1 MNEYCG
7 IFSVDE
13 SPAGSVSQ
21 PQFMRFVSVKEDKQK
36 LFDFVMEFMKFLKV
50 KGLVCSGT
58 FVPLA
63 GELQQVI
70 NCPQNKLEP
79 FAAQV

>member
-1 MNEYCG
+1 MC
-7 IFSVDE
+7 SVDKKPGCV
-13 SPAGSVSQ
+13 SP
-21 PQFMRFVSVKEDKQK
+21 PQLMRFVSVKEDEQKK

-63 GELQQVI
+63 GDLQQII

>member
-1 MNEYCG
+1 MSTLLY
-7 IFSVDE
+7 FVDE
-13 SPAGSVSQ
+13 RSDSVPQ
-21 PQFMRFVSVKEDKQK
+21 PQLMRFVSVKEDEHKK

-63 GELQQVI
+63 GNLQQII
-70 NCPQNKLEP
+70 NCPQSNLEP
-79 FAAQV
+79 FATQV